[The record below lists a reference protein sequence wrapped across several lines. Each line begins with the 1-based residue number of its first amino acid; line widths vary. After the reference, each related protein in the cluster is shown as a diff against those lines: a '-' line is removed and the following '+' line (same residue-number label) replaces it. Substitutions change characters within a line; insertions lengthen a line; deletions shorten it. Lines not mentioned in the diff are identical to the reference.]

1 MTALTRA
8 HVIVAAS
15 AAAEAVYKLWHH
27 KPTLTTWWRA
37 LTASQLQLDDLARL
51 VERNP
56 NLSPRELFD
65 NVIAKYAPGDVDDAS
80 PLGAALAVFQAS
92 LLALLDV
99 CRLGAEPAPCP
110 TTRRWPLAAPATPDA
125 GSEPAPEAAPADDHR
140 VAGDQPAPA
149 PSAVDQV
156 ERFLERGQAAQAAVD
171 QVVDDHNNKG
181 TGKRR

>member
-37 LTASQLQLDDLARL
+37 LTASQLQLDDLAKL

-65 NVIAKYAPGDVDDAS
+65 NVIAKYTASDVDDVS
-80 PLGAALAVFQAS
+80 PLGAAFTVFQAS

-110 TTRRWPLAAPATPDA
+110 ATRRWPLAAPATPDA
-125 GSEPAPEAAPADDHR
+125 GNEPVPA
-140 VAGDQPAPA
+140 A
-149 PSAVDQV
+149 PSAETNVSPRPAASACRHPRMCWP
-156 ERFLERGQAAQAAVD
+156 EGYLEPVCSTC
-171 QVVDDHNNKG
+171 G
-181 TGKRR
+181 TPQSLIKAE